1 MRWFG
6 RRLPRVTSLAAPAPY
21 RGADRRGGTRTPTLP
36 TRPEVWTAA
45 TAVAVMVAL
54 LLAGAVAVTHPVRAE
69 ALQDLRQ
76 VLRAA
81 LLSGTGLLLL
91 GQWKITGLAR
101 PALLGLAFLLL
112 GLLSDAVTALS
123 PLIYGGAEQPLSGPA
138 VQLLPAL
145 AAGVLFLWAV
155 RAPSVDT
162 SARPARLLALALLV
176 GAFAAAAILLATV
189 SATRGDER
197 GLAAAGAAWRG
208 ALWMTVALA
217 HLRSRRET
225 PWLFPVL
232 VIAAAAAF
240 LDATRALA
248 GEPFGAAAAVL
259 IVVAALIA
267 VRFAAADFAAAIAM
281 QSARLLDLTAD
292 VTEHER
298 RSRSATESQA
308 VRLHEVR
315 NVLAGLHGATA
326 TLRRY
331 EDRLDPGVRHRLE
344 DAISAELSRLQH
356 LVDPPKKRPCEPVA
370 IKDALQPLLV
380 AERELGSLIR
390 ADLHPATALGC
401 AADIATV
408 VSALLVNA
416 RVHAPGAPVL
426 VRGRTAGATVQV
438 VVEDGGPG
446 IPAHVRDS
454 VFDRGE
460 RGTATAPGSGL
471 GLYNA
476 RELAEQMGGSLTLGE
491 RPLGGA
497 SFVLTLPA
505 AGR

>member
-1 MRWFG
+1 M
-6 RRLPRVTSLAAPAPY
+6 PS
-21 RGADRRGGTRTPTLP
+21 
-36 TRPEVWTAA
+36 RPQVWTAA
-45 TAVAVMVAL
+45 TVVAVAVVVVV
-54 LLAGAVAVTHPVRAE
+54 AGAVAVTHPVRSD

-123 PLIYGGAEQPLSGPA
+123 PLIYGGADQPLSGPA

-162 SARPARLLALALLV
+162 SARPARLLVLALLV
-176 GAFAAAAILLATV
+176 GALAAAAILLATV
-189 SATRGDER
+189 SATRGDEQ
-197 GLAAAGAAWRG
+197 GLTAAGAAWRG

-225 PWLFPVL
+225 PWLLPVL
-232 VIAAAAAF
+232 VIATVAAF
-240 LDATRALA
+240 LDAASA
-248 GEPFGAAAAVL
+248 FSGEPFGAAAAVL
-259 IVVAALIA
+259 VVTASLLA
-267 VRFAAADFAAAIAM
+267 VRFAAADFASAIAM
-281 QSARLLDLTAD
+281 QSARVLDLTAN

-298 RSRSATESQA
+298 RSRSADESQA

-356 LVDPPKKRPCEPVA
+356 LVDPPRSRPREPVA
-370 IKDALQPLLV
+370 VKEALQAV
-380 AERELGSLIR
+380 ITAEREQGTLIR
-390 ADLHPATALGC
+390 ADLHRATALGC

-426 VRGRTAGATVQV
+426 VRSRTSAGAVQV

-446 IPAHVRDS
+446 IPPDLQEL
-454 VFDRGE
+454 VFARGE
-460 RGTATAPGSGL
+460 RGKATAPGTGL

-476 RELAEQMGGSLTLGE
+476 RQLAEQMGGTLTIGQ
-491 RPLGGA
+491 RALGGA
-497 SFVLTLPA
+497 SFVLSLPA
-505 AGR
+505 AQSPAR

>member
-1 MRWFG
+1 M
-6 RRLPRVTSLAAPAPY
+6 VIAVVAA
-21 RGADRRGGTRTPTLP
+21 L
-36 TRPEVWTAA
+36 V
-45 TAVAVMVAL
+45 V
-54 LLAGAVAVTHPVRAE
+54 AGAVALTHPVRAD
-69 ALQDLRQ
+69 ALQELRQ

-101 PALLGLAFLLL
+101 PALLGLGFLLL

-123 PLIYGGAEQPLSGPA
+123 PLIYGGADPPLSGPA

-189 SATRGDER
+189 SATRGDEQ

-217 HLRSRRET
+217 YLRSRRET
-225 PWLFPVL
+225 PWLLPVL
-232 VIAAAAAF
+232 VIAAVAAF
-240 LDATRALA
+240 LDATSAFA
-248 GEPFGAAAAVL
+248 GEPFAAAAAVL
-259 IVVAALIA
+259 AVAASAMA
-267 VRFAAADFAAAIAM
+267 VRSAAADFASAIAM

-298 RSRSATESQA
+298 RTRSATESQA

-331 EDRLDPGVRHRLE
+331 EDKLDPGVRHRLE

-390 ADLHPATALGC
+390 ADLHRATALGC

-426 VRGRTAGATVQV
+426 VRSRTASSTVQV

-446 IPAHVRDS
+446 IPAHLHES
-454 VFDRGE
+454 VFERGE
-460 RGTATAPGSGL
+460 RGVATAPGSGL

-476 RELAEQMGGSLTLGE
+476 RQLAEQMGGSLTLGP

-505 AGR
+505 AQPSSR

>member
-1 MRWFG
+1 M
-6 RRLPRVTSLAAPAPY
+6 TSLATTAPY
-21 RGADRRGGTRTPTLP
+21 RGADRRGGARASALP
-36 TRPEVWTAA
+36 ARPALWSTG
-45 TAVAVMVAL
+45 AVGAVLVAL
-54 LLAGAVAVTHPVRAE
+54 VLACALAVSHPVRAD
-69 ALQDLRQ
+69 ALQELRQ

-91 GQWKITGLAR
+91 GQWKITGLTR
-101 PALLGLAFLLL
+101 PALLGLGFLLL

-123 PLIYGGAEQPLSGPA
+123 PLIYGGADQPLSGPA

-155 RAPSVDT
+155 RAPNVDT
-162 SARPARLLALALLV
+162 SARPERMLALALLV

-189 SATRGDER
+189 SATRGDEQ
-197 GLAAAGAAWRG
+197 GLTAAAAAWRG

-217 HLRSRRET
+217 YLRSRRENE
-225 PWLFPVL
+225 WLLPVL
-232 VIAAAAAF
+232 ALASAAAF
-240 LDATRALA
+240 LDATSAFA

-259 IVVAALIA
+259 VVTASLLA
-267 VRFAAADFAAAIAM
+267 VRFAAADFAAAIAA
-281 QSARLLDLTAD
+281 QSTRLLHLTAD

-331 EDRLDPGVRHRLE
+331 EDKLDPGVRHRLE

-356 LVDPPKKRPCEPVA
+356 LVDPPKSRPCAPVA
-370 IKDALQPLLV
+370 VRDALAPLLT
-380 AERELGSLIR
+380 AERGLGSLIR
-390 ADLHPATALGC
+390 ADMRPATAFGC
-401 AADIATV
+401 AADIATI

-416 RVHAPGAPVL
+416 RVHAHGAPVL
-426 VRGRTAGATVQV
+426 VRTRSVGATVQV

-446 IPAHVRDS
+446 IPSHLHET
-454 VFDRGE
+454 VFERGE
-460 RGTATAPGSGL
+460 RGVATVPGSGL

-476 RELAEQMGGSLTLGE
+476 RQLAEQMGGTLSLGP

-497 SFVLTLPA
+497 AFVLSLPA
-505 AGR
+505 FAS

>member
-1 MRWFG
+1 M
-6 RRLPRVTSLAAPAPY
+6 TSLAAPSPY
-21 RGADRRGGTRTPTLP
+21 RGADRRGGARTATLP
-36 TRPEVWTAA
+36 ARPPLWS
-45 TAVAVMVAL
+45 AVAVIAVAVAVV
-54 LLAGAVAVTHPVRAE
+54 LACAIAVTHPVRAE
-69 ALQDLRQ
+69 AVQELRQ
-76 VLRAA
+76 VVRAA
-81 LLSGTGLLLL
+81 LLSGAGLLLL
-91 GQWKITGLAR
+91 GQWKVTGLAR

-112 GLLSDAVTALS
+112 GLLSDAVTSLV
-123 PLIYGGAEQPLSGPA
+123 PLVYGGGDRPLSGPA
-138 VQLLPAL
+138 LQLLPAL
-145 AAGVLFLWAV
+145 AAGVLFLWAL

-162 SARPARLLALALLV
+162 SARPLRLLATALLV
-176 GAFAAAAILLATV
+176 GAFAAAAILLVTM
-189 SATRGDER
+189 SATRGDEQ
-197 GLAAAGAAWRG
+197 GLTAAGAAWRG

-225 PWLFPVL
+225 PWLLPVL
-232 VIAAAAAF
+232 VIAASAAF

-259 IVVAALIA
+259 VVTAAVLA
-267 VRFAAADFAAAIAM
+267 VRFAALDFMTAIAM

-298 RSRSATESQA
+298 RQRSAKESQA
-308 VRLHEVR
+308 VQLHEVR
-315 NVLAGLHGATA
+315 NVLAGLHGATS

-356 LVDPPKKRPCEPVA
+356 LVDPPQSRPREPVA

-380 AERELGSLIR
+380 SERELGSLIR
-390 ADLHPATALGC
+390 ADLHRATALGC

-426 VRGRTAGATVQV
+426 VRTRTAGASVQV
-438 VVEDGGPG
+438 TVEDGGPG
-446 IPAHVRDS
+446 IPSHVHDT
-454 VFDRGE
+454 VFERGE

-476 RELAEQMGGSLTLGE
+476 RQLAEQMGGSLTLGQ

-505 AGR
+505 AAR

>member
-1 MRWFG
+1 M
-6 RRLPRVTSLAAPAPY
+6 TSLAAPAPY
-21 RGADRRGGTRTPTLP
+21 RGADRRAGTRTPTLP
-36 TRPEVWTAA
+36 SRPQVWSAA
-45 TAVAVMVAL
+45 TAVAVVVAIV
-54 LLAGAVAVTHPVRAE
+54 LAGALAVTHPVRAD
-69 ALQDLRQ
+69 ALQELRQ

-81 LLSGTGLLLL
+81 LLSGAGLLLL

-101 PALLGLAFLLL
+101 PALLGMAFLLL

-123 PLIYGGAEQPLSGPA
+123 PLLYGGAHQPLTGPA
-138 VQLLPAL
+138 LQLLPAF
-145 AAGVLFLWAV
+145 AAGMLFLWAA
-155 RAPSVDT
+155 RAPMVDT
-162 SARPARLLALALLV
+162 SARPVRLLAMALLV
-176 GAFAAAAILLATV
+176 GAFAGAAILLATV
-189 SATRGDER
+189 SATRGDEQ

-225 PWLFPVL
+225 PWLLPVL
-232 VIAAAAAF
+232 AVATTSAF
-240 LDATRALA
+240 LDATSEFA

-259 IVVAALIA
+259 VVTASLMA
-267 VRFAAADFAAAIAM
+267 VRFAGVDFVSAIAA
-281 QSARLLDLTAD
+281 QSARMQHLTAD
-292 VTEHER
+292 VTEHEL
-298 RSRSATESQA
+298 RSRSAKESQA

-390 ADLHPATALGC
+390 ADLHRATALGC
-401 AADIATV
+401 AADIATI

-426 VRGRTAGATVQV
+426 VRSRAASAQVQV

-446 IPAHVRDS
+446 IPSHLHET

-460 RGTATAPGSGL
+460 RGVATAPGSGL

-476 RELAEQMGGSLTLGE
+476 RQLAEQMGGSLVLGP

-505 AGR
+505 GQPASA